1 MLESPVITRGSGP
14 LAAEAFLVML
24 PRLTA
29 YLTFAFGRFQPEQQE
44 DALQEA
50 QASAFVAF
58 ARLCEQGRS
67 PFGVPRSLARYA
79 IAHWFAGRRVGS
91 PLKGS
96 DVLSAY
102 AHRRH
107 PIIVEQLDH
116 QRNSDD
122 AWHASLVA
130 DRQTPIPEQVWFR
143 IDFPV
148 WLAQLST
155 RNRQIAMALAQ
166 GDTAREVSQRF
177 AVSPGRVSQLRREF
191 HASWRQFHGE
201 PSSPNLFDR
210 TAPIEDTRVGRLVQR
225 T

>member
-1 MLESPVITRGSGP
+1 MLESPMITLGSSP

-67 PFGVPRSLARYA
+67 QFGVPRSLARYA

-102 AHRRH
+102 AQRRH

-122 AWHASLVA
+122 AWRASLVA

-191 HASWRQFHGE
+191 RESWRQFHDE
-201 PSSPNLFDR
+201 SSSPNVSDR
-210 TAPIEDTRVGRLVQR
+210 TASIETRFGRLAQR

>member
-1 MLESPVITRGSGP
+1 M
-14 LAAEAFLVML
+14 
-24 PRLTA
+24 
-29 YLTFAFGRFQPEQQE
+29 
-44 DALQEA
+44 
-50 QASAFVAF
+50 
-58 ARLCEQGRS
+58 
-67 PFGVPRSLARYA
+67 
-79 IAHWFAGRRVGS
+79 
-91 PLKGS
+91 
-96 DVLSAY
+96 LSAY
-102 AHRRH
+102 AQRRH

-166 GDTAREVSQRF
+166 GDTARDVSQRF

-191 HASWRQFHGE
+191 HESWRQFHDE
-201 PSSPNLFDR
+201 SSSPNVSDR
-210 TAPIEDTRVGRLVQR
+210 TASIETRFGRLVQR